1 MDWRENMKNLLIA
14 DNIAKSFNGKKIVKP
29 TNIKIQQ
36 GSVHVIQGKSGSGK
50 STLLS
55 MLGGMEKPD
64 SGDIRFKGHSF
75 YRLGDKE
82 QSKIRGT
89 SFGNVFQSF
98 HLIPELTVKENIEL
112 PLQFN
117 AQSEKKNR
125 VFEIADRLGISAHLQ
140 KRPDLL
146 SGGEQQRVAIA
157 RAVIMEPEII
167 FADEPTGN
175 LDQETT
181 KEVIALLSNL
191 MTSLNIALVV
201 VTHEQNLFSQP
212 HHLYIMENGL
222 LRVEAQSV
230 V

>member
-1 MDWRENMKNLLIA
+1 MRDLLIA
-14 DNIAKSFNGKKIVKP
+14 DNISKSFNGKNVVKP
-29 TNIKIQQ
+29 INITIQE
-36 GSVHVIQGKSGSGK
+36 GSVHVIEGKSGSGK

-64 SGDIRFKGHSF
+64 RGDIRFNGHSL

-82 QSKIRGT
+82 QSKIRGA
-89 SFGNVFQSF
+89 SFGYIFQSF

-117 AQSEKKNR
+117 SQGERKNR
-125 VFEIADRLGISAHLQ
+125 VSEIADILGIASHLQ
-140 KRPDLL
+140 KRPDFL

-175 LDQETT
+175 LDQTTT
-181 KEVIALLSNL
+181 KTVIELLSNL
-191 MTSLNIALVV
+191 TISLNIALVV
-201 VTHEQNLFSQP
+201 VTHEQNLFTQP
-212 HHLYIMENGL
+212 HHLYKMEDGSL
-222 LRVEAQSV
+222 KEVEQPRV
-230 V
+230 